1 MDYTRANMITASIL
15 EIRGQLSHYLQY
27 VKNGERIGIIEEN
40 HIIAEISM
48 PDAEAKT
55 NIPAEQYRQLVASGR
70 IIPAKS
76 HELLEKPAIS
86 DLDKQIDW
94 VTVYNENR
102 ADRL

>member
-1 MDYTRANMITASIL
+1 MDYTQATMITVS
-15 EIRGQLSHYLQY
+15 
-27 VKNGERIGIIEEN
+27 VKNGERIGILEEN
-40 HIIAEISM
+40 HSIAEISI
-48 PDAEAKT
+48 PDPEVKT
-55 NIPAEQYRQLVASGR
+55 NIQAEQYRALVASGR

>member
-1 MDYTRANMITASIL
+1 MITASVL
-15 EIRGQLSHYLQY
+15 EIRDQLSHYLQY
-27 VKNGERIGIIEEN
+27 VRNGERIGIIEEN

-48 PDAEAKT
+48 PESTVRPEAKT
-55 NIPAEQYRQLVASGR
+55 NIPAEQYRRLVASGR

-76 HELLEKPAIS
+76 HELLEKPTIS